1 MGSSFE
7 LLALPAKIVPAAPM
21 SDEEFL
27 AFCELNEPYQFEIN
41 EKGEIL
47 VMTPSGLKGGNCR
60 RLCLSRARYLGRRR
74 QAKASQ
80 STPMRGSDFRTH
92 RLRLPDAAWISPERW
107 NSLTRAERRKLGQF
121 CPDFIV
127 EVRSPSDRAAAV
139 EKKMGKWMVN
149 GARLAWLIDPIR
161 KLAIV
166 YRPGL
171 APETMVR
178 PEFLEGEGPVEGFRL
193 KMERFWA

>member
-27 AFCELNEPYQFEIN
+27 AFCEANEPYQFEIN

-47 VMTPSGLKGGNCR
+47 VMTPSGIKGGNR
-60 RLCLSRARYLGRRR
+60 EGYVFRELDIWAEKTGKGLTVNSSAGFRLPDS
-74 QAKASQ
+74 S
-80 STPMRGSDFRTH
+80 
-92 RLRLPDAAWISPERW
+92 LRLPGAGWISSERW
-107 NSLTRAERRKLGQF
+107 NSLTPEQQDKLGQF

-139 EKKMGKWMVN
+139 ERKMGKWIAN

-166 YRPGL
+166 YRPGM
-171 APETMVR
+171 APETIAR

>member
-1 MGSSFE
+1 

-27 AFCELNEPYQFEIN
+27 AFCEANEPFQFEIN

-47 VMTPSGLKGGNCR
+47 VMTPSRPKGGN
-60 RLCLSRARYLGRRR
+60 LEGYVFSQLDAWADQEGRGLVVN
-74 QAKASQ
+74 SN
-80 STPMRGSDFRTH
+80 TIF
-92 RLRLPDAAWISPERW
+92 RLPDCSLRMPDAALISAEKW
-107 NSLTRAERRKLGQF
+107 NSLTPAEREQLPRY
-121 CPDFIV
+121 CPDFVV
-127 EVRSPSDRAAAV
+127 EVRSPSDRAAVV
-139 EKKMGKWMVN
+139 EKKMGKWIAN

-171 APETMVR
+171 ASETVVR
-178 PEFLEGEGPVEGFRL
+178 PEFLEGEGPVAGFRL

>member
-47 VMTPSGLKGGNCR
+47 VMTPSRPKGGNLEGYVFR
-60 RLCLSRARYLGRRR
+60 QLDAWVESAGKGLAVNSNTVFRL
-74 QAKASQ
+74 
-80 STPMRGSDFRTH
+80 SDSS
-92 RLRLPDAAWISPERW
+92 LRMPDAAWLSPEQW
-107 NSLTRAERRKLGQF
+107 DSLTPTEREQLPRY

-139 EKKMGKWMVN
+139 EKKMGKWIAN
-149 GARLAWLIDPIR
+149 GARLAWLIDPLR

-166 YRPGL
+166 YRPG
-171 APETMVR
+171 ASPETILR
-178 PEFLEGEGPVEGFRL
+178 PEFLEGERPVEGFRL

>member
-1 MGSSFE
+1 MGSSLE
-7 LLALPAKIVPAAPM
+7 LLPLPAKIIPAARL
-21 SDEEFL
+21 SDDEFL
-27 AFCELNEPYQFEIN
+27 AFCAAHEPYRFEIN

-47 VMTPSGLKGGNCR
+47 VMTPSGLEGGNFEGYIFR
-60 RLCLSRARYLGRRR
+60 ELDLWVEQTGNGFAVNSNAGFRL
-74 QAKASQ
+74 
-80 STPMRGSDFRTH
+80 SDRS
-92 RLRLPDAAWISPERW
+92 LRLPDAAWISPERW
-107 NSLTRAERRKLGQF
+107 TALSREERQKFGQF

-127 EVRSPSDRAAAV
+127 EVRSPSDRAATV
-139 EKKMGKWMVN
+139 EKKMGKWMAN
-149 GARLAWLIDPIR
+149 GARLGWLIDPVR

-171 APETMVR
+171 APETVMR

>member
-27 AFCELNEPYQFEIN
+27 AFCEANEPYQLEIN

-47 VMTPSGLKGGNCR
+47 VMTPSRPKGGN
-60 RLCLSRARYLGRRR
+60 LEGYVFGQLDAW
-74 QAKASQ
+74 AED
-80 STPMRGSDFRTH
+80 GSKGLAVNSNTIF
-92 RLRLPDAAWISPERW
+92 RLPDSSLRMPDAALISAEKW
-107 NSLTRAERRKLGQF
+107 NSLTVAEREQLPRY
-121 CPDFIV
+121 CPDFVV

-139 EKKMGKWMVN
+139 ERKMGKWMAN
-149 GARLAWLIDPIR
+149 GARLGWLIDPVR

-166 YRPGL
+166 YRPEL
-171 APETMVR
+171 ASETSLR
-178 PEFLEGEGPVEGFRL
+178 PEFLDGEGPVAGFRL